1 MKISIKQN
9 ILNQVLAHANR
20 IVEKRLATPVLG
32 CVLMETVDSEHINV
46 TATNLDMTVVD
57 IAPGNVEFT
66 GAYCI
71 PASLLHD
78 ITKKLPSAS
87 EIVIEKSNDNNSI
100 AVTSNKTS
108 FSLNYIE
115 SSEFPPVTAQEILQ
129 SFELNTTTL
138 KDALNTA
145 KVAMSQDSTRIQ
157 LNGIH
162 IHYENSNGLDTLR
175 VVATDLFR
183 IACVSMPVSAD
194 AKDIKPI
201 IISRRAVGELLHML
215 DDVPDDNAIN
225 VKLQN
230 GQIMF
235 EANLKNNIQSVFST
249 RLISG
254 TFPEYKTAL
263 EVQNDKIMQTK
274 TEDLVNALDRVG
286 TVITDTSNSVK
297 LSLSNSTL
305 TISGI
310 SREFGSATET
320 IDVEFLSDEPLD
332 ICFNSK
338 YLLELVRQI
347 ETEKTEILF
356 NNNTSPTVIK
366 PVSENKS
373 NEKITF
379 VIMPVE
385 LVHN

>member
-1 MKISIKQN
+1 MKISIKQT

-71 PASLLHD
+71 PASLLYE

-87 EIVIEKSNDNNSI
+87 EIVIEKSNDTNSI

-129 SFELNTTTL
+129 SFELNATTL
-138 KDALNTA
+138 KNALNTA
-145 KVAMSQDSTRIQ
+145 KVAMSQDNTRIQ

-194 AKDIKPI
+194 AKDINPI

-215 DDVPDDNAIN
+215 DDVPDDNSIN

-254 TFPEYKTAL
+254 TFPEYKVAL
-263 EVQNDKIMQTK
+263 EVQNDKILQAK

-286 TVITDTSNSVK
+286 TIITDTSNSVK
-297 LSLSNSTL
+297 LSLSDNTL

-332 ICFNSK
+332 ICFNNR

-347 ETEKTEILF
+347 ETEKVEILF
-356 NNNTSPTVIK
+356 NNSTSPTVIK
-366 PVSENKS
+366 PVSDN
-373 NEKITF
+373 NTEKITF

>member
-1 MKISIKQN
+1 MKISIKQT

-71 PASLLHD
+71 PASLLYE

-87 EIVIEKSNDNNSI
+87 EIVIEKSNDTNSI

-129 SFELNTTTL
+129 SFELNATTL
-138 KDALNTA
+138 KNALNTA
-145 KVAMSQDSTRIQ
+145 KVAMSQDNTRIQ

-194 AKDIKPI
+194 AKDINPI

-215 DDVPDDNAIN
+215 DDVPDDNSIN

-254 TFPEYKTAL
+254 TFPEYKVAL
-263 EVQNDKIMQTK
+263 EVQNDKILQAK

-286 TVITDTSNSVK
+286 TIITDTSNSVK
-297 LSLSNSTL
+297 LSLSDNTL

-332 ICFNSK
+332 ICFNSR

-347 ETEKTEILF
+347 ETEKVEILF
-356 NNNTSPTVIK
+356 NNSTSPTVIK
-366 PVSENKS
+366 PVSDN
-373 NEKITF
+373 NTEKITF

>member
-1 MKISIKQN
+1 
-9 ILNQVLAHANR
+9 
-20 IVEKRLATPVLG
+20 
-32 CVLMETVDSEHINV
+32 
-46 TATNLDMTVVD
+46 
-57 IAPGNVEFT
+57 
-66 GAYCI
+66 
-71 PASLLHD
+71 
-78 ITKKLPSAS
+78 
-87 EIVIEKSNDNNSI
+87 
-100 AVTSNKTS
+100 
-108 FSLNYIE
+108 
-115 SSEFPPVTAQEILQ
+115 
-129 SFELNTTTL
+129 
-138 KDALNTA
+138 
-145 KVAMSQDSTRIQ
+145 
-157 LNGIH
+157 
-162 IHYENSNGLDTLR
+162 
-175 VVATDLFR
+175 
-183 IACVSMPVSAD
+183 
-194 AKDIKPI
+194 
-201 IISRRAVGELLHML
+201 ML